1 MQGRMASTA
10 GYSGTPLIKKLGI
23 KPGMR
28 CVALSAPADYAD
40 LLGPLPDG
48 ATLVTRLPREA
59 AFVHAF
65 FESTAA
71 LGARLPALEKAL
83 SRDGALWISWR
94 KGKVTDLGED
104 AVRAAAL
111 AIGLVDVKVCAVD
124 QTWSALKIVRRL
136 SDR

>member
-1 MQGRMASTA
+1 MA
-10 GYSGTPLIKKLGI
+10 GYSGTPLVKKLGI

-28 CVALSAPADYAD
+28 CATVSAPPHYAD

-48 ATLVTRLPREA
+48 ATLTSRVPKEA
-59 AFVHAF
+59 AFIHAF

-71 LGARLPALEKAL
+71 LLARLPALERAL
-83 SRDGALWISWR
+83 AQDGALWISWR

-124 QTWSALKIVRRL
+124 DAWSGLKLVRRL
-136 SDR
+136 ADRR